1 MKRSIA
7 LIVSLVIMFVLS
19 GCVQRPYAQEV
30 SPTAT
35 HYVMKVQ
42 RGTIESI
49 RPVVIKDNGTGA
61 FLGAITG
68 AVLGSMIGKGK
79 GKTLATLGGGL
90 AGAYVGSELAK
101 ANAQELTILL
111 DNGEEVVVVVKGLRF
126 YPGERVRI
134 VTKESRVI
142 SVEPLR

>member
-1 MKRSIA
+1 MQRSIVM
-7 LIVSLVIMFVLS
+7 IVSLVIMFVLS
-19 GCVQRPYAQEV
+19 GCAQRPYVQEV
-30 SPTAT
+30 SPASTT
-35 HYVMKVQ
+35 YVMKVQ

-49 RPVVIKDNGTGA
+49 RPVVIKDSGTGA

-68 AVLGSMIGKGK
+68 AVLGSMVGKGK

-101 ANAQELTILL
+101 ANAQELTVLL
-111 DNGEEVVVVVKGLRF
+111 DNGEEVVVVVKGVRF

-134 VTKESRVI
+134 VTKGSRVI